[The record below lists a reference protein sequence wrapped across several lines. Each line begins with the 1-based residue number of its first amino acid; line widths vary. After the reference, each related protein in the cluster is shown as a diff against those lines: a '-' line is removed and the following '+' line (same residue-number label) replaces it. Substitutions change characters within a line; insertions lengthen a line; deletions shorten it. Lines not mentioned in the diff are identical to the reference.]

1 MSSVYKIRNIRLSN
15 FHLLIATVS
24 LTLLLSGCTTDGG
37 ISSGATQTKTS
48 AQNGNT
54 VNTDNGTAASGDT
67 LGVKVSGPINK
78 APIMSVPVGTS
89 TKSLQVSDIVN
100 GNGTA
105 VTAGSTLT
113 VHYTLYAGST
123 GKLVESSWNS
133 GQPATFSLSQVIPGW
148 QQGMLGMK
156 TGGRRLLIIPP
167 DLGYG
172 ANGSGPIGK
181 NETLVFVVDLVSVA

>member
-1 MSSVYKIRNIRLSN
+1 MSSVYKIQKIRLSK
-15 FHLLIATVS
+15 FHLLTATVS

-48 AQNGNT
+48 AKNGNT
-54 VNTDNGTAASGDT
+54 VNTDNGSAASGDT

-78 APIMSVPVGTS
+78 APIMSVPVGTT
-89 TKSLQVSDIVN
+89 TKSLQVSDIAN
-100 GNGTA
+100 GNGRA
-105 VTAGSTLT
+105 VTAESTLT

-123 GKLVESSWNS
+123 GKLVESSWSS

-156 TGGRRLLIIPP
+156 AGGRRLLIIPP

>member
-1 MSSVYKIRNIRLSN
+1 MSSVYKIQKIRLSK

-48 AQNGNT
+48 AKNGNT
-54 VNTDNGTAASGDT
+54 VNTDNGSAASGDT

-78 APIMSVPVGTS
+78 APIMSVPVGTT

-100 GNGTA
+100 GNGRA
-105 VTAGSTLT
+105 VTAESTLT

-123 GKLVESSWNS
+123 GKLVESSWSS

-156 TGGRRLLIIPP
+156 AGGRRLLIIPP